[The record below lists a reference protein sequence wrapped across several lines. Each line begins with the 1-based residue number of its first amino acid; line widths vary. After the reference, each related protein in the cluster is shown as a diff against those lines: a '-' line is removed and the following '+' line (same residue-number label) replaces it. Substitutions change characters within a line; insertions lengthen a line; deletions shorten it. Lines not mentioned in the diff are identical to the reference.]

1 MSIPIN
7 TQKCEDLFVSPHPA
21 AFLGLDIGSTTVKL
35 ALLDAEGMVIETM
48 YRRHG
53 TAVRATLSALLDE
66 LAQKY
71 PLLPV
76 RCAITG
82 SGALDLGEALG
93 LPFVQELLA
102 TARAVAAAAPHT
114 SVAVE
119 LGGEDAK
126 LLYLGQDVELRM
138 NESCAGGTG
147 AFIDQM
153 ARLLNTDAQGLNE
166 LASRHTTLYPIASRC
181 GVFAKTDIVPLLN
194 GGVAREDIAASIF
207 QAVVEQTIGG
217 LACGRPIE
225 GTVAFLGGPLHFL
238 PELKTLFVKALS
250 LDEKEIAH
258 LPHAQCAAAHGA
270 ALCVAG
276 MQAEMSLVRLDALA
290 GQARSLSRERASPL
304 TKALPRFFS
313 HQNEYEIF
321 KKRHSDD
328 KLPRAALSEAQG
340 PLYLGLDLGS
350 TTVKAALMDSQQ
362 RLLASC
368 YVSNGGNPLQVLLP
382 PLADMLEQIPPQ
394 AWLAGTAATGY
405 GAQLAEA
412 ALKLDCVTVET
423 LAHFKA
429 AHRIVPEVSYV
440 IDIGGQDMKC
450 LKAENGV
457 ITNVSLNEACSAG
470 CGAFLESFAIGL
482 GMNMD
487 EFVQAAL
494 YAEHPADLGSRC
506 TVFMNSKVTQAQKE
520 GMKAADIA
528 AGLCYS
534 VVRNALDKVLRIKN
548 VDELGQHVVVQGG
561 SFLNDALL
569 CAMERT
575 LGHPVHRPVSS
586 GLMGA
591 YGAALT
597 AIEARPAHEKHHS
610 PITAERIRGLEMR
623 SRSFRC
629 RDCGNNCLLTETR
642 FSHGERHFSGNRCDK
657 FANNASKKAQKAPN
671 IYDWKYRR
679 LFNYEPLPVEN
690 APRGILGIP
699 RVLTVYSH
707 YPFWFTLF
715 TELGYRVE
723 LSPPTNRALFA
734 RGLASVPSQSVCYP
748 AKLAHGHVLALIEAG
763 VKHVFLPCIPRESK
777 EFDEMCDAFSCPVAC
792 GYPQVVRENLPELA
806 AGKVAMYAP
815 FVNLNHTASLVRN
828 LCQEMGLPRGEVRAA
843 IKTARREQENYLNEL
858 RQEAKKLYG
867 ATSRQG
873 GTLVILA
880 GRPYHADPQVHH
892 GLPDFI
898 ASLGATVLSEDCL
911 PRTWLQQASLPG
923 LRVRNQWT
931 YPARLYR
938 AAAWAGQA
946 EHGKARVELVQ
957 LTSFGCGL
965 DAITSDQVREQLQ
978 ECGKLYTLIKMD
990 EGNALASARIRI
1002 RSLLAVAQGR
1012 DEQLAVHAAPP
1023 PPPVFA
1029 KKDAQS
1035 RLILVPQMAPLHF
1048 PLITEGVAGSGHSI
1062 KLLPHVSPE
1071 AISLGQAYVNND
1083 ACYPAIVAIGQLLH
1097 ALQSGEYDPQR
1108 VALLLSQTCGPC
1120 RASNYPALLRKALL
1134 EYGMDSVPIL
1144 TLSASG
1150 TEGHPGFRPSRGML
1164 HRMLLGMLGGDML
1177 QRLSLFTQTYERRPG
1192 DTEDRTTHWLR
1203 VLSPIVRQGDDRAFR
1218 HSMERLVRDFEQIPL
1233 DSGRRPRV
1241 AVVGEIL
1248 LTYHPDANRHIVDI
1262 IRQEGGEPLLPDI
1275 TNFMLYCLRD
1285 SIYDWQRQGG
1295 SALDALGSALII
1307 RKVESLRKSMRQA
1320 LGRSSLAER
1329 VMPVAHVDTLARMG
1343 ETMLSLG
1350 NAAGEGWL
1358 LPAEMLEF
1366 LNHGAKDILC
1376 LQPFGC
1382 LPNHVVGRG
1391 IFKTVRRMAPQA
1403 NIMAI
1408 DYDPGS
1414 SEANQLNRIR
1424 LFMAIAR
1431 ELAREQGILRL
1442 GDLQDQSDFAKKLCG
1457 VT

>member
-1 MSIPIN
+1 M
-7 TQKCEDLFVSPHPA
+7 SPHPA

-35 ALLDAEGMVIETM
+35 ALLDAEGVVIATM

-53 TAVRATLSALLDE
+53 TAVRATLSNILDE

-82 SGALDLGEALG
+82 SGALDLGEALS
-93 LPFVQELLA
+93 LPFEQELLA
-102 TARAVAAAAPHT
+102 TARAVAAAAPQT

-166 LASRHTTLYPIASRC
+166 LASRHSTLYPIASRC

-194 GGVAREDIAASIF
+194 GGVPREDIAASIF

-225 GTVAFLGGPLHFL
+225 GIVAFLGGPLHFL
-238 PELKTLFVKALS
+238 PELKKLFIAALD
-250 LDEKEIAH
+250 LKEDEIAD
-258 LPHAQCAAAHGA
+258 LPHSQCAAAHGA
-270 ALCVAG
+270 ALCVKDRL
-276 MQAEMSLVRLDALA
+276 AETSLVRLGELA
-290 GQARSLSRERASPL
+290 RQARSLASEQTSPL
-304 TKALPRFFS
+304 TKALPRFF
-313 HQNEYEIF
+313 NDEREYEAF
-321 KKRHSDD
+321 RNRHSDD
-328 KLPRAALSEAQG
+328 KLPRLNLGEAIG

-350 TTVKAALMDSQQ
+350 TTVKAALMDSEQ

-382 PLADMLEQIPPQ
+382 PLADMLEQIPAT

-457 ITNVSLNEACSAG
+457 IADVSLNEACSAG
-470 CGAFLESFAIGL
+470 CGAFLESFALGL
-482 GMNMD
+482 GMSME

-520 GMKAADIA
+520 GMQAADIA

-534 VVRNALDKVLRIKN
+534 VVRNALDKVLRIKST
-548 VDELGQHVVVQGG
+548 DELGQHVVVQGG

-575 LGHPVHRPVSS
+575 LGHSVHRPASS

-597 AIEARPAHEKHHS
+597 ALETCPANEEHRS
-610 PITAERIRGLEMR
+610 PLTADHLRNFQMR

-642 FSHGERHFSGNRCDK
+642 FSHGARHFSGNRCDK
-657 FANNASKKAQKAPN
+657 FANSIGKKTVKASN
-671 IYDWKYRR
+671 LYEWKHQR
-679 LFNYEPLPVEN
+679 LFRYSPLPLEN
-690 APRGILGIP
+690 AHRGVLGIP
-699 RVLTVYSH
+699 RVLTIYSH

-715 TELGYRVE
+715 TELGFRVE
-723 LSPPTNRALFA
+723 LSPPTSRALFA

-748 AKLAHGHVLALIEAG
+748 AKLAHGHVLSLIEKG
-763 VKHVFLPCIPRESK
+763 VTRIFMPCVPREAK
-777 EFDEMCDAFSCPVAC
+777 EFSEMCDAFSCPVAC
-792 GYPQVVRENLPELA
+792 GYPQVVRDNLPELVNGSA
-806 AGKVAMYAP
+806 FMYTP

-828 LCQEMGLPRGEVRAA
+828 LCQEMDLPKAEVRAA
-843 IKTARREQENYLNEL
+843 IRAARQEQENYLQEL
-858 RQEAKKLYG
+858 RNEADKLY
-867 ATSRQG
+867 TETRRQG

-898 ASLGATVLSEDCL
+898 ASLGATVLSEDSL
-911 PRTWLQQASLPG
+911 PRHWLRKAAVPG

-938 AAAWAGQA
+938 AAAWAGQGD
-946 EHGKARVELVQ
+946 HGKARVELVQ

-965 DAITSDQVREQLQ
+965 DAITSDQVREQLHQ
-978 ECGKLYTLIKMD
+978 YGKLYTLIKMD
-990 EGNALASARIRI
+990 EGNALASARIRV
-1002 RSLLAVAQGR
+1002 RSLLAVTEGR
-1012 DEQLAVHAAPP
+1012 GGGRHTFIPP
-1023 PPPVFA
+1023 PAPPVFS

-1035 RLILVPQMAPLHF
+1035 HLILIPQMAPLHF
-1048 PLITEGVAGSGHSI
+1048 PLITEGVVGSGHNI

-1097 ALQSGEYDPQR
+1097 ALKDGEHDPQR
-1108 VALLLSQTCGPC
+1108 TALLLSQTCGPC
-1120 RASNYPALLRKALL
+1120 RASNYPALLRKALI
-1134 EYGMDSVPIL
+1134 ECGYESVPIL
-1144 TLSASG
+1144 TMSTTGVDS
-1150 TEGHPGFRPSRGML
+1150 HPGFRPSRSML
-1164 HRMLLGMLGGDML
+1164 HKMVLGMLAGDML
-1177 QRLSLFTQTYERRPG
+1177 QRLSLHTGTYEQHPG
-1192 DTEDRTTHWLR
+1192 DTDERIDHWLR
-1203 VLSPIVRQGDDRAFR
+1203 VLAPIVRKGDDLAFR
-1218 HSMERLVRDFEQIPL
+1218 QSMDRLVRDFEQISL
-1233 DSGRRPRV
+1233 SKHNRPRV

-1262 IRQEGGEPLLPDI
+1262 IRQEGGEPLLPDL

-1285 SIYDWQRQGG
+1285 SIYDWQSQGG
-1295 SALDALGSALII
+1295 SALGALGSTLAI
-1307 RKVESLRKSMRQA
+1307 RKVESLRVSMRQA
-1320 LGRSSLAER
+1320 LARSPLAEK
-1329 VMPVAHVDTLARMG
+1329 VMPVAHLNTLAQMG
-1343 ETMLSLG
+1343 ESMLSLG

-1382 LPNHVVGRG
+1382 LPNHIVGRG
-1391 IFKTVRRMAPQA
+1391 AFKTVRRAAPQA

-1431 ELAREQGILRL
+1431 DMARKQGFLRL
-1442 GDLQDQSDFAKKLCG
+1442 GDLQDQSDFARKLCG
-1457 VT
+1457 VI

>member
-1 MSIPIN
+1 M
-7 TQKCEDLFVSPHPA
+7 SPHPA

-35 ALLDAEGMVIETM
+35 ALLDTEGVVIETM

-53 TAVRATLSALLDE
+53 TAVRATLSNLLGE

-82 SGALDLGEALG
+82 SGALDLGEALA
-93 LPFVQELLA
+93 LPFEQELLA
-102 TARAVAAAAPHT
+102 TARAVAAAAPQT

-153 ARLLNTDAQGLNE
+153 ARLLSTDAQGLNE
-166 LASRHTTLYPIASRC
+166 LASHHSTLYPIASRC

-225 GTVAFLGGPLHFL
+225 GIVAFLGGPLHFL
-238 PELKTLFVKALS
+238 PELKKLFIAALH
-250 LDEKEIAH
+250 LENDEIAD

-270 ALCVAG
+270 ALCVKDR
-276 MQAEMSLVRLDALA
+276 QAETPLVRLDELA
-290 GQARSLSRERASPL
+290 RQARNLACEQTSPL

-313 HQNEYEIF
+313 DKREYETF
-321 KKRHSDD
+321 RNRHSDD
-328 KLPRAALSEAQG
+328 RLPRLNLSEATG

-382 PLADMLEQIPPQ
+382 PLAAMLEQIPSR

-457 ITNVSLNEACSAG
+457 IADVSLNEACSAG
-470 CGAFLESFAIGL
+470 CGAFLESFALGL
-482 GMNMD
+482 GMGME

-520 GMKAADIA
+520 GMQAADIA

-534 VVRNALDKVLRIKN
+534 VVRNALDKVLRIKST
-548 VDELGQHVVVQGG
+548 DELGQHVVVQGG

-575 LGHPVHRPVSS
+575 LGHSVHRPVSS

-597 AIEARPAHEKHHS
+597 ALDACPADEEHRS
-610 PITAERIRGLEMR
+610 PLTAEHLRNFQMR

-642 FSHGERHFSGNRCDK
+642 FSHGARHFSGNRCDK
-657 FANNASKKAQKAPN
+657 FANSLGKKTIKAPN
-671 IYDWKYRR
+671 LYEWKQQR
-679 LFNYEPLPVEN
+679 LFRYSPLPLEK
-690 APRGILGIP
+690 ATRGVLGIP

-715 TELGYRVE
+715 TELGFRVE
-723 LSPPTNRALFA
+723 LSPSTSRSLFA

-748 AKLAHGHVLALIEAG
+748 AKLAHGHVLSLIEKG
-763 VKHVFLPCIPRESK
+763 VTRIFMPCVPREAK
-777 EFDEMCDAFSCPVAC
+777 EFSEMCDAFSCPVAC
-792 GYPQVVRENLPELA
+792 GYPQVVRDNLPELVNGSA
-806 AGKVAMYAP
+806 SMYTP
-815 FVNLNHTASLVRN
+815 FVNLNHSASLVRN
-828 LCQEMGLPRGEVRAA
+828 LSQEMGLPKGEVRTAIRAA
-843 IKTARREQENYLNEL
+843 RQEQENYLREL
-858 RQEAKKLYG
+858 RNEADKLYTT
-867 ATSRQG
+867 ARHQG
-873 GTLVILA
+873 GTLVVLA

-898 ASLGATVLSEDCL
+898 ASLGATVLSEDSL
-911 PRTWLQQASLPG
+911 PRNWLRKMAVPG

-938 AAAWAGQA
+938 AAAWAGQGN
-946 EHGKARVELVQ
+946 HGKARVELVQ

-965 DAITSDQVREQLQ
+965 DAITSDQVREQLHQ
-978 ECGKLYTLIKMD
+978 YGKLYTLIKMD
-990 EGNALASARIRI
+990 EGNALASARIRV
-1002 RSLLAVAQGR
+1002 RSLLAVAEGR
-1012 DEQLAVHAAPP
+1012 RCGKQTFIPP
-1023 PPPVFA
+1023 PASPVFT

-1035 RLILVPQMAPLHF
+1035 HLILIPQMAPLHF
-1048 PLITEGVAGSGHSI
+1048 PLITEGVVGSGHNI
-1062 KLLPHVSPE
+1062 KLLPRVSPE
-1071 AISLGQAYVNND
+1071 AISLGQAHVNND

-1097 ALQSGEYDPQR
+1097 ALKSGEHDPQR
-1108 VALLLSQTCGPC
+1108 TALLLSQTCGPC
-1120 RASNYPALLRKALL
+1120 RASNYPALLRKALI
-1134 EYGMDSVPIL
+1134 ECGFESVPIL
-1144 TLSASG
+1144 TMSTTGVDS
-1150 TEGHPGFRPSRGML
+1150 HPGFRPNRMML
-1164 HRMLLGMLGGDML
+1164 HRMVLGMLAGDML
-1177 QRLSLFTQTYERRPG
+1177 QRLSLHTGTYERHPG
-1192 DTEDRTTHWLR
+1192 DTEERIDHWLR
-1203 VLSPIVRQGDDRAFR
+1203 ILAPIARQGDDLAFR
-1218 HSMERLVRDFEQIPL
+1218 QSMNRLVRDFEQIGL
-1233 DSGRRPRV
+1233 DKDHRPRI

-1295 SALDALGSALII
+1295 SALGALGSTLAI
-1307 RKVESLRKSMRQA
+1307 RKVENLRVSMRQA
-1320 LGRSSLAER
+1320 LARSPLAEK
-1329 VMPVAHVDTLARMG
+1329 VMPIAHLNTLARMG
-1343 ETMLSLG
+1343 ESMLSLG

-1382 LPNHVVGRG
+1382 LPNHIVGRG
-1391 IFKTVRRMAPQA
+1391 AFKTVRRAAPQA

-1431 ELAREQGILRL
+1431 DMARKQGFLRL

>member
-1 MSIPIN
+1 M
-7 TQKCEDLFVSPHPA
+7 SPHPA

-35 ALLDAEGMVIETM
+35 ALLDTEGMVIETM

-82 SGALDLGEALG
+82 SGALDLGQALS
-93 LPFVQELLA
+93 LPFEQELLA
-102 TARAVAAAAPHT
+102 KARAVSAAAPQT

-153 ARLLNTDAQGLNE
+153 ARLLSTDAQGLNE
-166 LASRHTTLYPIASRC
+166 LAAQHTTLYPIASRC

-238 PELKTLFVKALS
+238 PVLKKLFIAALH
-250 LDEKEIAH
+250 LEDDEIAC

-270 ALCVAG
+270 ALCMKDRQG
-276 MQAEMSLVRLDALA
+276 ETPLVRLDELA
-290 GQARSLSRERASPL
+290 RQARNLACEALPPL
-304 TKALPRFFS
+304 TKALPRFFRDPA
-313 HQNEYEIF
+313 EYETF
-321 KKRHSDD
+321 RKRHSDD
-328 KLPRAALSEAQG
+328 RLPRCDLSKATG

-350 TTVKAALMDSQQ
+350 TTVKAALIDAQQ
-362 RLLASC
+362 RMLASC

-457 ITNVSLNEACSAG
+457 IADVSLNEACSAG
-470 CGAFLESFAIGL
+470 CGAFLESFALGL
-482 GMNMD
+482 GMRME
-487 EFVQAAL
+487 EFVEAAL

-534 VVRNALDKVLRIKN
+534 VVRNALDKVLRIKDT
-548 VDELGQHVVVQGG
+548 DELGQHVVVQGG

-575 LGHPVHRPVSS
+575 LGHSVHRPASS

-597 AIEARPAHEKHHS
+597 ALEACPDNEVRYS
-610 PITAERIRGLEMR
+610 PLTAEGLRNFEMR

-642 FSHGERHFSGNRCDK
+642 FSHGTRHFSGNRCDK
-657 FANNASKKAQKAPN
+657 FANTTGKKSAAGQN
-671 IYDWKYRR
+671 LYDWKRQR
-679 LFNYEPLPVEN
+679 LFHYDPLPLER
-690 APRGILGIP
+690 APRGVLGIP

-715 TELGYRVE
+715 TSLGFRVE
-723 LSPPTNRALFA
+723 LSPPTSRALFA

-748 AKLAHGHVLALIEAG
+748 AKLAHGHVLSLVEKGISRI
-763 VKHVFLPCIPRESK
+763 FMPCIPRESK
-777 EFDEMCDAFSCPVAC
+777 EFEEMCDAFSCPVAC
-792 GYPQVVRENLPELA
+792 GYPQVVRENLPELVN
-806 AGKVAMYAP
+806 GKAFMYAP
-815 FVNLNHTASLVRN
+815 FVNLNHTGSLVRN
-828 LCQEMGLPRGEVRAA
+828 LCQEMDLPRGEVRAA
-843 IKTARREQENYLNEL
+843 VRVARQEQENYLREL
-858 RQEAKKLYG
+858 RDEAEKLYA
-867 ATSRQG
+867 ATRRQG
-873 GTLVILA
+873 GTLVVLA

-898 ASLGATVLSEDCL
+898 ASLGATVISEDAL
-911 PRTWLQQASLPG
+911 PRHWLRKIPVPG

-938 AAAWAGQA
+938 AASWAAQG
-946 EHGKARVELVQ
+946 EHGACRVELVQ

-965 DAITSDQVREQLQ
+965 DAITSDQIREQLHQ
-978 ECGKLYTLIKMD
+978 HGKLYTLIKMD

-1002 RSLLAVAQGR
+1002 RSLLAVAEGR
-1012 DEQLAVHAAPP
+1012 GKGVQTVIPP
-1023 PPPVFA
+1023 PLAPVFS
-1029 KKDAQS
+1029 KKDARS
-1035 RLILVPQMAPLHF
+1035 HLILVPQMAPLHF
-1048 PLITEGVAGSGHSI
+1048 PLITEGIVGSGHMV
-1062 KLLPHVSPE
+1062 KLLPTVTSE

-1097 ALQSGEYDPQR
+1097 ALQSGEHDPHR
-1108 VALLLSQTCGPC
+1108 TALLLSQTCGPC

-1134 EYGMDSVPIL
+1134 ECGFASVPVL
-1144 TLSASG
+1144 TMSTSG
-1150 TEGHPGFRPSRGML
+1150 VDSHPGFSPSRAML
-1164 HRMLLGMLGGDML
+1164 HKMVLGMLAGDML
-1177 QRLSLFTQTYERRPG
+1177 QRLSLHTQTYERRAG
-1192 DTEDRTTHWLR
+1192 DTAERVEHWLR
-1203 VLSPIVRQGDDRAFR
+1203 TLTPIVRHGDDLAFR
-1218 HSMERLVRDFEQIPL
+1218 RSMERLVRDFEQIGC
-1233 DSGRRPRV
+1233 DVDHRPRV

-1285 SIYDWQRQGG
+1285 SIYDWQSQGG
-1295 SALDALGSALII
+1295 SALGALGSTLAIK
-1307 RKVESLRKSMRQA
+1307 KVENLRKSMREA
-1320 LGRSSLAER
+1320 LARSPLAHR
-1329 VMPVAHVDTLARMG
+1329 VMPVAHLDTLARMG
-1343 ETMLSLG
+1343 ESMLSLG

-1391 IFKTVRRMAPQA
+1391 AFKTVRRAAPQA

-1431 ELAREQGILRL
+1431 DMARKQGFLRL

-1457 VT
+1457 VR